1 MQTHTPITLDSKPV
15 LAWNAPSRAT
25 VERSKRWYIGAAV
38 IIAVIVG
45 YALFTGAWTLA
56 IVSVVAGAMYPL
68 VRDHLPPTS
77 TIELHDSGVLF
88 NGEFFR
94 WEQFVGFWFVR
105 TPHYDELRIVP
116 KRGAKGVVIHTG
128 TLDPAQ
134 LRMILGQRIPEL
146 IHKRES
152 LIDIFIR
159 ICKL

>member
-15 LAWNAPSRAT
+15 LAWTAPSRPH
-25 VERSKRWYIGAAV
+25 VERTKRWYVTASV
-38 IIAVIVG
+38 VLFIIVAYAIV
-45 YALFTGAWTLA
+45 TGAWTLA
-56 IVSVVAGAMYPL
+56 IVSVLAVGMYAL
-68 VRDHLPPTS
+68 IHDHLPPAS

-88 NGEFFR
+88 NGDFVR
-94 WEQFVGFWFVR
+94 WDQFIGFWFVR

-116 KRGAKGVVIHTG
+116 RHGGKRVVIHLG
-128 TLDPAQ
+128 TLDPAE

-152 LIDIFIR
+152 IIDIFIR